1 MKRSLYVYNNG
12 DLKRKDNTLQFTSYE
27 GEKRDIPI
35 ERINDIYVM
44 SEMTFNTAFIN
55 YISQYGIPIHFFN
68 YYNFY
73 TGSYYPKESLL
84 AGQLLVKQVEH
95 YTDYEKRIEIA
106 RKFINAA
113 ADNIYRN
120 LRYYNSRGKE
130 LSEFMNEVDHLR
142 KKIPKAKAVDE
153 LMGIE
158 GNIRRYYYTAWNE
171 IVNQEIQFEKRVM
184 HPPDNMINS
193 LISFVNSLIY
203 SKTLSEIYHTQLNP
217 TISYLHE
224 PGARRYSL
232 CLDLSEVFKPLI
244 GDRLIFSLLNR
255 KQITEDSFTKELNF
269 LHLKKE
275 ASKLIVT
282 EFEDRLKTTIMHKE
296 LGKKVSYQYLMRL
309 EAYKLIKHLIGEKEY
324 EGFKIW
330 WQFMYVVLVY
340 DISQIENGQKRWSRV
355 FKICKKYLSHIQNS
369 VFEGEISKVQL
380 VQLQQELK
388 PYVDKDLDSVIIFKS
403 RHERWLD
410 KEFWG
415 KEEDKTSFLI

>member
-309 EAYKLIKHLIGEKEY
+309 ETYKLIKHLIGEKEY

-330 WQFMYVVLVY
+330 W
-340 DISQIENGQKRWSRV
+340 
-355 FKICKKYLSHIQNS
+355 
-369 VFEGEISKVQL
+369 
-380 VQLQQELK
+380 
-388 PYVDKDLDSVIIFKS
+388 
-403 RHERWLD
+403 
-410 KEFWG
+410 
-415 KEEDKTSFLI
+415 

>member
-1 MKRSLYVYNNG
+1 MKRSLYIYNNG

-269 LHLKKE
+269 LH
-275 ASKLIVT
+275 
-282 EFEDRLKTTIMHKE
+282 
-296 LGKKVSYQYLMRL
+296 
-309 EAYKLIKHLIGEKEY
+309 
-324 EGFKIW
+324 
-330 WQFMYVVLVY
+330 
-340 DISQIENGQKRWSRV
+340 
-355 FKICKKYLSHIQNS
+355 
-369 VFEGEISKVQL
+369 
-380 VQLQQELK
+380 
-388 PYVDKDLDSVIIFKS
+388 
-403 RHERWLD
+403 
-410 KEFWG
+410 
-415 KEEDKTSFLI
+415 